1 VCFIAESVLHCWKCA
16 SLLKV
21 CFIAESVL
29 HCWKCAD
36 AVYQKL
42 SKLVYAC
49 RNYSMANLAHFLRRS
64 IGLVSY
70 RLAETACCLGLL
82 TFKQNSSSGLF
93 WFFHYSFTYC
103 YFLVVRLH
111 LDYLVTTFK
120 LSHILTNTDTHVNF
134 LSEINVF
141 NKILIFAWHDI
152 AFCSES
158 AVKHY
163 QPTIMFTSYILY
175 IFAVFVFSVFWKTW
189 AC

>member
-1 VCFIAESVLHCWKCA
+1 VCFI
-16 SLLKV
+16 
-21 CFIAESVL
+21 
-29 HCWKCAD
+29 
-36 AVYQKL
+36 
-42 SKLVYAC
+42 SKLVYPC
-49 RNYSMANLAHFLRRS
+49 RNYSMANLGHFLRHS

-103 YFLVVRLH
+103 YFLVVCLH

-158 AVKHY
+158 AVTHN
-163 QPTIMFTSYILY
+163 QPSRLLVIFCIFLLY
-175 IFAVFVFSVFWKTW
+175 LYLVFFGKLGHANWLVITLLCCVGKLYLNT
-189 AC
+189 